1 MGSMPACDPRG
12 PSVNPALGKL
22 VKQIFLSVSC
32 IVDFL
37 AKQYFNCC
45 FSLRQSCYK
54 ENNTVHKLWYPHG
67 HYIYRQSPI
76 FSLVAKKQLSSLK
89 AIIGHV

>member
-37 AKQYFNCC
+37 AKQSVLHIHVLF
-45 FSLRQSCYK
+45 
-54 ENNTVHKLWYPHG
+54 
-67 HYIYRQSPI
+67 
-76 FSLVAKKQLSSLK
+76 
-89 AIIGHV
+89 IGHV